1 MRRDARAN
9 GPHRRVQF
17 VYRLY
22 LDARQLNTALLV
34 TWRGTRTHLDLLA
47 GALLDPFLCGVPF
60 LVEKEE
66 TALSTTLDELIGFC
80 DKLGGVHPLG
90 KLGVGRNGVC
100 LWIPGDLGDFGGRIN
115 ETRGNSSMLCDRW
128 GTLEPVR
135 KQELRV
141 VLVDG

>member
-9 GPHRRVQF
+9 GLQLRVRC
-17 VYRLY
+17 VDRLC
-22 LDARQLNTALLV
+22 LNVRQSNTVLV
-34 TWRGTRTHLDLLA
+34 VRGTRTHLDLLA
-47 GALLDPFLCGVPF
+47 GALLDPLLCGVPF

-66 TALSTTLDELIGFC
+66 TTLSTTFDELIGFC
-80 DKLGGVHPLG
+80 DELGGVHPLG
-90 KLGVGRNGVC
+90 KLGVRRNRVC
-100 LWIPGDLGDFGGRIN
+100 LWIPGDLGNFGGGIN
-115 ETRGNSSMLCDRW
+115 ETRGGGSMFCDRW